1 MQDSVNNKI
10 TKAQYPDV
18 FAELLEFEI
27 AEDYHEHR
35 RGSNYYTS
43 KILKF
48 DNENLPEHPEI
59 HGLWMTDTF
68 IWDHEYGGDL
78 PDECYR
84 VEKKERM
91 IKKVY
96 YERV

>member
-1 MQDSVNNKI
+1 MSNTI

-18 FAELLEFEI
+18 WADLLEFAI

-48 DNENLPEHPEI
+48 DKDNLPDHPEI
-59 HGLWMTDTF
+59 HGLWQTDTY
-68 IWDHEYGGDL
+68 IWDHEWGGDL

-84 VEKKERM
+84 VEKKTHMVEET
-91 IKKVY
+91 Y
-96 YERV
+96 YELVK